1 MQTQTPKETAAPSRS
16 PWLIVL
22 IVILIVVAL
31 GLAAWAIIEWTQTDD
46 LTTAT
51 ERFDE
56 WITGWNESDPDAIT
70 AVFTE
75 DGVYADPNDTANG
88 KDEIYDH
95 AVEHQDG
102 VANAVRVGE
111 GTEPREG
118 VFLFVCEFDSVG
130 GTWGGEIETELDG
143 DLFSRLEW
151 LYVELDS

>member
-1 MQTQTPKETAAPSRS
+1 MQTQTPKETAAEPRS
-16 PWLIVL
+16 PWLVVLIGVL
-22 IVILIVVAL
+22 IVVMI

-75 DGVYADPNDTANG
+75 DAVFSSPADSANG

-95 AVEHQDG
+95 AVEHQDR
-102 VANAVRVGE
+102 VANAVRIGE
-111 GTEPREG
+111 GTETSEG
-118 VFLFVCEFDSVG
+118 VFVFGCEFDSVG
-130 GTWGGEIETELDG
+130 GTWAGEVETELDG
-143 DLFSRLEW
+143 GLFSRLEW
-151 LYVELDS
+151 LRMEITS